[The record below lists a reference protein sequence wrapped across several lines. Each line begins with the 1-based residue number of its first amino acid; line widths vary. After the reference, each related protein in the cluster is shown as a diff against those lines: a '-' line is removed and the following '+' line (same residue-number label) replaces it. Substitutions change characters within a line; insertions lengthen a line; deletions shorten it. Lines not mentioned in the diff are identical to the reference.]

1 MKPVSK
7 NHRRI
12 RFALWFSVAVLA
24 MVFALRMVVGDVYS
38 VVSASMEPV
47 LRKGDRVFVRYGSE
61 QLKRHDLVV
70 FRNAAGQAV
79 VKRLLGLPGDEVL
92 VDQSGDILINNA
104 RPERP
109 DAWVPMF
116 DDRLRR
122 VADHF
127 QRGNQYYDPWSEG
140 PGYWEVN
147 ALAIKAGSSIGLL
160 RHRDG
165 VKNGE
170 LRPDGNFREGTEAV
184 GDIRLQCEVWIPEP
198 GGILVLN
205 LTEESDTFQVRIG
218 LDRPEAGR
226 VFLNHFRGNS
236 GPPVAGALTPLPVRQ
251 WVPLVFENRDNRV
264 RLLVGGEQVLNYT
277 YESNTFNPVGSIGER
292 VSFGATGTNLRF
304 RSIRIDRDV
313 TYTQRGDRTAPGQLG
328 WGIGHRLTL
337 SSDEFYL
344 LGDRSEVSEDS
355 RSFGPIHRS
364 KIMGQVTHR
373 IWPYA
378 RRGSLDREEE

>member
-1 MKPVSK
+1 MNIVSK

-12 RFALWFSVAVLA
+12 RLAVWVSVTALAL
-24 MVFALRMVVGDVYS
+24 VFALRMTVGDVYS

-47 LRKGDRVFVRYGSE
+47 LRKGDRVFVRYGSGE
-61 QLKRHDLVV
+61 LQRYDLAV
-70 FRNAAGQAV
+70 FRNSAGQAV
-79 VKRLLGLPGDEVL
+79 VKRLMGLPGDEVL
-92 VDQSGDILINNA
+92 VDQSGDLWINNA
-104 RPERP
+104 RPDRP
-109 DAWVPMF
+109 DSWIQVF

-127 QRGNQYYDPWSEG
+127 QHGNQYYDPWTEG

-147 ALAIKAGSSIGLL
+147 GLAVKAGSSIGLL

-165 VKNGE
+165 VKNSE
-170 LRPDGNFREGTEAV
+170 LRPDGTFREGSTAV
-184 GDIRLQCEVWIPEP
+184 GDLRLQLEVWIPEP

-205 LTEESDTFQVRIG
+205 LTEESDTFQVRVG
-218 LDRPEAGR
+218 LDRLDAGR

-236 GPPVAGALTPLPVRQ
+236 GPPVAGSLAPMPQQRWIPV
-251 WVPLVFENRDNRV
+251 VFENRDNQV
-264 RLLVGGEQVLNYT
+264 RLIIDGKQVLD
-277 YESNTFNPVGSIGER
+277 YEYVSNTFSPVGSIGER

-313 TYTQRGDRTAPGQLG
+313 TYTQRGDRSAPGQLG

-355 RSFGPIHRS
+355 RSFGPIHRD
-364 KIMGQVTHR
+364 KIMGRATHR
-373 IWPYA
+373 IWPYD
-378 RRGSLDREEE
+378 RRGSLAGH